1 MDLYLLKTMLP
12 WPLNQRWFWML
23 FLFLASM
30 MILPLLLIGV
40 ILNLSPS
47 SLFLTLIVA
56 IALWFVFRSYKD
68 WIAREDKEPEEG
80 EVE

>member
-1 MDLYLLKTMLP
+1 MGLYVMKTMLP

-23 FLFLASM
+23 FILLLSM

-56 IALWFVFRSYKD
+56 VALWFVFRSYKD
-68 WIAREDKEPEEG
+68 WVAREDKEREEG